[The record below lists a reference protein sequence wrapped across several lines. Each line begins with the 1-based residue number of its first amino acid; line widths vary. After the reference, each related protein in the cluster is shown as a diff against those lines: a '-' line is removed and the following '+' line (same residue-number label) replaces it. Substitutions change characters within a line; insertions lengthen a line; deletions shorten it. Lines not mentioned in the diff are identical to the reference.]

1 MNTIEL
7 IKYVFFIY
15 STVSMAL
22 MSFGMETRAKFKIA
36 TMWPVY
42 IHTTMLTHQKL
53 STTSNDAHIADVVLV
68 QLLTKDE

>member
-42 IHTTMLTHQKL
+42 IHTTMLTH
-53 STTSNDAHIADVVLV
+53 
-68 QLLTKDE
+68 